1 MRFRSKGRP
10 RGIMQPRDQRRL
22 TLAIFGVGIL
32 AVLVSIG
39 SRSGFWAGIFPEP
52 KPPVDKRQAEVVSDA
67 LLGRTA
73 QEAGEPTVVPNETE
87 DRKPVDLKSMID
99 RKAAARLERF
109 STLVD
114 KASSGDD
121 EKKLPPEMLRLIRD
135 DTLGIPSTEAEV
147 YFAAIRMAEKVGQNR
162 NTNYEEGDYAVF
174 QDSPEHCR
182 GRVWKIRGQ
191 LRQLNRVPGDAALFG
206 VSTVYD
212 AWISLPESA
221 GGLVHVHTISADPG
235 LPIVASTG
243 SNPPTVELTGIFFK
257 RESYFR
263 AGKDGNGALGSAP
276 LILAG
281 RLTHVVPK
289 ATGRGRAEQL
299 TPWLG
304 WLLGIVSVGLF
315 GALWQF
321 RYSDLAFRHTRAHYW
336 TSTAAVATFEG
347 VEAVTVQESLRRLA
361 EASHDGPS
369 SPEHR

>member
-1 MRFRSKGRP
+1 
-10 RGIMQPRDQRRL
+10 MQPRDQRRL

-32 AVLVSIG
+32 AVLISTG
-39 SRSGFWAGIFPEP
+39 SRSGFWSGILPEP
-52 KPPVDKRQAEVVSDA
+52 KPPVDNQQADAVSEA
-67 LLGRTA
+67 LLGRAA
-73 QEAGEPTVVPNETE
+73 QEAGEPTIVPNETE
-87 DRKPVDLKSMID
+87 DRKPVDLKSMVD
-99 RKAAARLERF
+99 REAAARLERF
-109 STLVD
+109 KNRFAQPEL
-114 KASSGDD
+114 
-121 EKKLPPEMLRLIRD
+121 EENERKLPPEMLRLIRD
-135 DTLGIPSTEAEV
+135 DTLGIPSTESEV

-162 NTNYEEGDYAVF
+162 NTTYDEGDYAVF
-174 QDSPEHCR
+174 QETPDHCR
-182 GRVWKIRGQ
+182 GRVWKLRGQ

-221 GGLVHVHTISADPG
+221 GGLIHVHTISADPG

-263 AGKDGNGALGSAP
+263 VGKDGNGALGSAP

-289 ATGRGRAEQL
+289 AASRGRADQL

-304 WLLGIVSVGLF
+304 WLLAIVGVGVF

-321 RYSDLAFRHTRAHYW
+321 RYSDKVFRHTRAHHW

-347 VEAVTVQESLRRLA
+347 VEAVTIQESLRRLA
-361 EASHDGPS
+361 EANTDVESLT
-369 SPEHR
+369 ERR